1 MSNLGYI
8 VAAYA
13 MTLGAL
19 AVYGL
24 CLWRQLRQAERDV
37 AALTGGEGES
47 HAHK

>member
-13 MTLGAL
+13 ITLGAL

-24 CLWRQLRQAERDV
+24 LLWGQLRGAERDL
-37 AALTGGEGES
+37 AALTGGEGER
-47 HAHK
+47 HGHR